1 MRIILP
7 PSLTFLMDDQGSLSG
22 FFRSKSQETGH
33 TQAGQGISLGSCF
46 DRPGL
51 SVSTTLSS
59 ALERERERFCSRDG
73 EEASLILSA
82 FPVRVPLSYYHHGQI
97 LWCMQYVHTL
107 QLACF
112 ARTSHPLCLLD
123 ADAKWSYCRYL
134 RYRLPS
140 HVDLRCDPTSRVN
153 CWYVVSLSLS
163 LNLFLSPPR
172 VSRFFL

>member
-1 MRIILP
+1 M
-7 PSLTFLMDDQGSLSG
+7 
-22 FFRSKSQETGH
+22 
-33 TQAGQGISLGSCF
+33 
-46 DRPGL
+46 
-51 SVSTTLSS
+51 
-59 ALERERERFCSRDG
+59 
-73 EEASLILSA
+73 ILSA
-82 FPVRVPLSYYHHGQI
+82 FPVRVPLSYYHHGYI

-153 CWYVVSLSLS
+153 CWYVVSLSLPQS
-163 LNLFLSPPR
+163 LSLPAASLKIFPVTSQNRLIAHSGTRLNPPPPPPPAAR
-172 VSRFFL
+172 KHT